1 MNGSALRGLL
11 SVLCENV
18 KDVTHRG
25 EAPCTVHRE
34 QKKPSKEAQ
43 RFYIPAAPPLLHYS
57 LFFILYSLISQP
69 LKLYESFSSTERLNT
84 RCSGVEST
92 LSTQK

>member
-25 EAPCTVHRE
+25 GKRPAQFTVN
-34 QKKPSKEAQ
+34 KKNRLKKRSVSIFQ
-43 RFYIPAAPPLLHYS
+43 RLRRSFTIHDS
-57 LFFILYSLISQP
+57 LFFILLFLSL
-69 LKLYESFSSTERLNT
+69 
-84 RCSGVEST
+84 
-92 LSTQK
+92 

>member
-25 EAPCTVHRE
+25 GKRPAQFTVN
-34 QKKPSKEAQ
+34 KK
-43 RFYIPAAPPLLHYS
+43 
-57 LFFILYSLISQP
+57 
-69 LKLYESFSSTERLNT
+69 T
-84 RCSGVEST
+84 V
-92 LSTQK
+92 

>member
-34 QKKPSKEAQ
+34 QKNRLKKRSVSIFQ
-43 RFYIPAAPPLLHYS
+43 RLRRSFTIHDS
-57 LFFILYSLISQP
+57 LFFILLFLSL
-69 LKLYESFSSTERLNT
+69 
-84 RCSGVEST
+84 
-92 LSTQK
+92 